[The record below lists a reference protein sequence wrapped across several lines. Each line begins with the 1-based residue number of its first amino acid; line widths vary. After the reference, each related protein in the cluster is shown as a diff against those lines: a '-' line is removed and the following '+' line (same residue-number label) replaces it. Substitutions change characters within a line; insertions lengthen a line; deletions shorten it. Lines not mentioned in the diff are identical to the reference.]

1 VLSQSGLS
9 VETNWGVLSCF
20 LLLAGLAPIALVF
33 WYVVTQG
40 SVVPSGDQWWDPV
53 YIAVKTTAG
62 TLALEDFFVLNWGHR
77 PVVTR
82 IITAISTIF
91 TKYDAGTLRFTAF
104 VLTIAN
110 LCLTLFLLKLP
121 RMLVPAAFC
130 LLSILLFALYYPPN
144 WLDMPYSAWQ
154 QAFFFMLLGLV
165 VLQRVRPGWPAFMLV
180 ALCATIASLAYA
192 SGLAA
197 WFSLPIA
204 AATISE
210 YRRRPYVAAWL
221 LLPA

>member
-1 VLSQSGLS
+1 MKQSGSEAGANWRALS
-9 VETNWGVLSCF
+9 FF
-20 LLLAGLAPIALVF
+20 LLLAGMAPIALVC

-53 YIAVKTTAG
+53 YIAVKAAAG
-62 TLALEDFFVLNWGHR
+62 TLALEDFFVLNTGHR

-91 TKYDAGTLRFTAF
+91 TNYDAGLLRFTAF

-110 LCLTLFLLKLP
+110 LGLILFLLKLP
-121 RMLVPAAFC
+121 KTLVPAAFC
-130 LLSILLFALYYPPN
+130 LLSILLFTLYYPPN

-165 VLQRVRPGWPAFMLV
+165 VLQRTPPGWPAFMLV
-180 ALCATIASLAYA
+180 ALCATIASLA
-192 SGLAA
+192 
-197 WFSLPIA
+197 
-204 AATISE
+204 
-210 YRRRPYVAAWL
+210 
-221 LLPA
+221 